1 MVSLSGV
8 RFCILRRKPERPVS
22 RAEDIA
28 LQKCYATTYCA
39 CVYWVLILN
48 YEENKGGKPVLLTG
62 RVLLLNFSYEPLGT
76 VGVARSVCLFFR
88 GAVFVEENDGDNVL
102 HSPSITFP
110 VPSVVRL
117 RHYVHVRRNNRE
129 TTMKRARIYI
139 RDRYR
144 CQYCGEH
151 RHAKDLTLDHIFP
164 RAQGGESTP
173 QNLVTACVKCNQ
185 RKGNRTPEQA
195 RMPLLTSQKLLRLG
209 LDHVLLCHYAES
221 RPEWKKYLF
230 MDDEEG
236 ADVMAA

>member
-1 MVSLSGV
+1 M
-8 RFCILRRKPERPVS
+8 I
-22 RAEDIA
+22 
-28 LQKCYATTYCA
+28 
-39 CVYWVLILN
+39 N
-48 YEENKGGKPVLLTG
+48 G

-76 VGVARSVCLFFR
+76 IGVARAVCMFFS
-88 GAVFVEENDGDNVL
+88 GKLTVEEFDGDL
-102 HSPSITFP
+102 ELTSPSLSIR

-117 RHYVHVRRNNRE
+117 RNYVQIKRRRQE

-139 RDRYR
+139 RDRYT

-151 RHAKDLTLDHIFP
+151 RSARDLTLDHILP

-173 QNLVTACVKCNQ
+173 QNLVAACVKCNQ

-230 MDDEEG
+230 MDGSGE
-236 ADVMAA
+236 ATYLLAA